1 MLEGTSLSTH
11 THQGQSCKPGTRSR
25 CPGPSSILQ
34 SLAACVRSSLV
45 GHSTYSGMNCTVPRL
60 LQRSGLSRRVKLREI
75 FVISK
80 CCWGYTLQ
88 ATMPSKINKGPERKG
103 LLKTVRLFQLLSL
116 LENSKAKASLKQHRE
131 LIVRSQQVTQSTGI
145 EDGTSHLQVTHLQ
158 PFAVSGGKKL
168 LPSEGHSAKQ
178 AGCLTTAVQSH
189 KPAWYYCPTHST
201 LPGSSHGHSIIL
213 WMAWSSKGH
222 QAHTAAF
229 CLTQWQAWSPTEK

>member
-88 ATMPSKINKGPERKG
+88 ATMPSKINKGPEGKG
-103 LLKTVRLFQLLSL
+103 LLKTVHLFQLLSL
-116 LENSKAKASLKQHRE
+116 LENSKAKASLKAAQRAHCEEPASDSEHWNWRWHLSPPGHPSPTICSKWRQE
-131 LIVRSQQVTQSTGI
+131 VIAIRGAFSETSWLSDDSCPVAQTSLI
-145 EDGTSHLQVTHLQ
+145 
-158 PFAVSGGKKL
+158 L
-168 LPSEGHSAKQ
+168 LPN
-178 AGCLTTAVQSH
+178 TF
-189 KPAWYYCPTHST
+189 Y
-201 LPGSSHGHSIIL
+201 
-213 WMAWSSKGH
+213 
-222 QAHTAAF
+222 
-229 CLTQWQAWSPTEK
+229 SPRL